1 MTRWEI
7 FDDEYRSIL
16 SPKKRS
22 LSRFNL
28 DYTLI
33 QALIKPLSSMA
44 KKRYYA

>member
-7 FDDEYRSIL
+7 FDDEYSL
-16 SPKKRS
+16 VKKKS